1 MTRLEISKA
10 RENLADTINRV
21 KYKGERVV
29 LNRHGKAIAALVSLE
44 DLALLE
50 KLEDRLDLED
60 ALKALEE
67 PGTVSWK
74 QVKADLGL

>member
-29 LNRHGKAIAALVSLE
+29 LNRRGKAIAALVSLE

-50 KLEDRLDLED
+50 KLEDRMDLED

-67 PGTVSWK
+67 PGNIPWK
-74 QVKADLGL
+74 KVKAELGL

>member
-29 LNRHGKAIAALVSLE
+29 LNRRGKAIAALVSLE

-60 ALKALEE
+60 ALKALKE

-74 QVKADLGL
+74 KVKADLGL

>member
-10 RENLADTINRV
+10 RDNLADTINRV
-21 KYKGERVV
+21 KYKGERIV
-29 LNRHGKAIAALVSLE
+29 LNRRGKAIAALVSLE

-60 ALKALEE
+60 ARKALEE
-67 PGTVSWK
+67 PGTVPWK
-74 QVKADLGL
+74 KVKADLGL

>member
-1 MTRLEISKA
+1 MTRMEVSKA

-29 LNRHGKAIAALVSLE
+29 LNRRGKAIAALVSLE
-44 DLALLE
+44 DLAILE

-60 ALKALEE
+60 ALKALKE

-74 QVKADLGL
+74 KVKADLGL

>member
-1 MTRLEISKA
+1 MTRLEISKV

-29 LNRHGKAIAALVSLE
+29 LNRRGKAIAALVSVE

-60 ALKALEE
+60 ARKALEE
-67 PGTVSWK
+67 PGIVPWK
-74 QVKADLGL
+74 KVKADLGL